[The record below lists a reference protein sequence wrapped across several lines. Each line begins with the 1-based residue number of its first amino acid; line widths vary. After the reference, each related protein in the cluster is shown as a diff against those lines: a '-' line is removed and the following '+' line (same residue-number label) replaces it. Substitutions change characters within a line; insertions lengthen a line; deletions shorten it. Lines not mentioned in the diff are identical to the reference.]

1 MVKHVCKAIRILLIL
16 CCLLFPAT
24 RMIAQG
30 TTDGARVT
38 ITGKHIPLTTV
49 FKSIT
54 RQTGYFFVFD
64 NAIIDGNE
72 KISLNYKNASWEE
85 VLTYVLQ
92 NRNISWLKQGKRIY
106 LQVAE
111 PDKKAE
117 LSNTV
122 ETMVTIRGHITD
134 IGNQPVPGA
143 TILVKGTSRGVT
155 TGANGEFVL
164 AGVSPGALL
173 RISSLGYRPIDTILR
188 SEPLHE
194 IKLGD
199 AVNTLDATVVI
210 GYGSSS
216 RRRLTGAVSR
226 MTAEQLANQPV
237 ANVLSALQG
246 QIPGIQVTSTNG
258 LPGAQIKLFIRG
270 RNSIAAGNDPLFIID
285 GVPFDI
291 TPLNNTEDLFGAA
304 GRISPF
310 TSINPADIESIDVL
324 KDADATA
331 IYGSRGANG
340 VILITTKKGEAGD
353 PRLDLNIRTGIG
365 VTAGQMSLLGIKDY
379 LTIRREAFL
388 NDGVQP
394 TVANAPDLLLWD
406 TTLSTNWF
414 KKLMGGTAPVTNAQL
429 GFSGGSNYNTF
440 LLSGNYYREGTV
452 LPADL
457 GYHRGGFH
465 LSFQHHHPEQRLEAA
480 FSASFVADNNRSI
493 ANDIFGFYTLPPD
506 YPLYDSSGHYY
517 WGSSFDNPLAS
528 LQQQSNSKTNNL
540 LSNLVLR
547 YRVLPGLILKTSLG
561 LSDIRMKQFFSF
573 PQSTQHPNNAPTSFI
588 RVANNNRE
596 SFIVE
601 PQADY
606 NLRLGKG
613 NIHALIGGT
622 WQQTTRKGT
631 QAIGQG
637 YADEAVMES
646 LESADTIIYRPDSYA
661 LYRYV
666 SFFSRFTYDWK
677 RKYLLNVSYR
687 RDGSSRFGPGR
698 QFGDFGSV
706 GLGWVFT
713 EESFVRRFSWLSF
726 GKLRASGGFTGNDQ
740 IADYQYM
747 RNYGTNG
754 NYTGDNTLAPL
765 RLADDRYSWE
775 ANKKMEAAIE
785 LGFLNDKLFFS
796 AAKYCNRSS
805 NQLVGYQLPG
815 VTGFTSYQANLPA
828 VVENT
833 GWELEVRTNNFKRQD
848 FSWTTAA
855 NISFFSNKLRR
866 FNSLAVSSYAN
877 AFVIGQ
883 SLNIKRGYHFTGVDP
898 QTGVP
903 RFEDVN
909 HDGKLSSLND
919 YVTIANLD
927 PKFYGGIQN
936 DLHYKNI
943 SLGFFWQFVKQE
955 GTFPSVRPGQFANQL
970 TESLERWRKPGDV
983 TDIPRAT
990 ATAGNTAYDMSSML
1004 PLSNAGYQDAS
1015 YVRLKNVYI
1024 SYTMPEAV
1032 LRKVRLQLCKFYL
1045 QGQNLL
1051 TITGYKG
1058 ADPETQILT
1067 PVLRVIT
1074 SGIQLTL

>member
-38 ITGKHIPLTTV
+38 ITGKHIPLTNV

-72 KISLNYKNASWEE
+72 KVSLNYKNASWEE
-85 VLTYVLQ
+85 VLTFVLQ
-92 NRNISWLKQGKRIY
+92 HRNISWLKQGKRIY

-111 PDKKAE
+111 TDKKTE
-117 LSNTV
+117 LTNTV
-122 ETMVTIRGHITD
+122 ETMVTVRGHITD
-134 IGNQPVPGA
+134 ISNQPVPGA

-164 AGVSPGALL
+164 AGVSPGAIL
-173 RISSLGYRPIDTILR
+173 RISSLGYRPVDTVLR

-226 MTAEQLANQPV
+226 MTAEQLDNQPV
-237 ANVLSALQG
+237 TNVLSALQG
-246 QIPGIQVTSTNG
+246 QIPGVQVTRTNG
-258 LPGAQIKLFIRG
+258 LPGAQVKLFIRG

-310 TSINPADIESIDVL
+310 TNINPADIESIDVL

-340 VILITTKKGEAGD
+340 VVLIMTKKGKAG
-353 PRLDLNIRTGIG
+353 PLKTDLNVKTGIG
-365 VTAGQMSLLGIKDY
+365 VTAGHMDMLQISDY
-379 LTIRREAFL
+379 LSIRREAFA
-388 NDGVQP
+388 NDGVRP
-394 TVANAPDLLLWD
+394 TAANAPDLLIWD
-406 TTLSTNWF
+406 TTHHTNWF
-414 KKLMGGTAPVTNAQL
+414 KKLMGGTAPITNAQL
-429 GFSGGSNYNTF
+429 SFSGGSNYNTF
-440 LLSGNYYREGTV
+440 LLSGNYYKEGTV

-457 GYHRGGFH
+457 GYQRGGFH
-465 LSFQHHHPEQRLEAA
+465 LSYEHHHPEQRLETS
-480 FSASFVADNNRSI
+480 FTASFMTDDNKSI
-493 ANDIFGFYTLPPD
+493 ANDIFAFYNLPPN
-506 YPLYDSSGHYY
+506 YPLFDSSGHYY
-517 WGSSFDNPLAS
+517 WGSSFDNPLAYME
-528 LQQQSNSKTNNL
+528 QRSNSKTNNL

-547 YRVLPGLILKTSLG
+547 YRLLPGLVLKTSMG

-573 PQSTQHPNNAPTSFI
+573 PQSAQHPNNALTSSI
-588 RVANNNRE
+588 RVAENSRE

-606 NLRLGKG
+606 NLRVAKG
-613 NIHALIGGT
+613 NLHALIGGT
-622 WQQTTRKGT
+622 WQQTTRNGT
-631 QAIGQG
+631 LAIGQG
-637 YADEAVMES
+637 YPDEATMHS
-646 LESADTIIYRPDSYA
+646 LEGADTVIHRPDTYA
-661 LYRYV
+661 LYRYI

-713 EESFVRRFSWLSF
+713 EEPFMKRLSWLSF

-740 IADYQYM
+740 ITDYQYM
-747 RNYGTNG
+747 RNYGSNG
-754 NYTGDNTLAPL
+754 NYIGDNTLAPL
-765 RLADDRYSWE
+765 RIADDKYSWE

-833 GWELEVRTNNFKRQD
+833 GWELELRTNNFNAKD

-855 NISFFSNKLRR
+855 NISFFSNTLKR
-866 FNSLAVSSYAN
+866 FQSLAVSSYAN

-883 SLNIKRGYHFTGVDP
+883 SLNIMRGYHFLGIDP
-898 QTGVP
+898 QTGNP
-903 RFEDVN
+903 RYEDVN
-909 HDGKLSSLND
+909 RDGKLSTLTD
-919 YVTIANLD
+919 FVTIANLD
-927 PKFYGGIQN
+927 PHFYGGIQN
-936 DLHYKNI
+936 DVRYRNI
-943 SLGFFWQFVKQE
+943 SLTFFWQFVKQE
-955 GTFPSVRPGQFANQL
+955 GILPAIRPGDFANQL
-970 TESLERWRKPGDV
+970 TESLDRWRKPGDH
-983 TDIPRAT
+983 TSIPRAT
-990 ATAGNTAYDMSSML
+990 ATVGSEAFDLGSKLAT
-1004 PLSNAGYQDAS
+1004 SNAIYQDAS
-1015 YVRLKNVYI
+1015 YLRLKNVAI
-1024 SYTMPEAV
+1024 SYSMPEPV
-1032 LRKVRLQLCKFYL
+1032 LKKLRLQLCKVYV

-1058 ADPETQILT
+1058 ADPETQILV
-1067 PVLRVIT
+1067 PLLRIIT
-1074 SGIQLTL
+1074 SGVQLTL